1 MHLRPIWWP
10 AVVVLLAVAG
20 KPFISSRHHSF
31 DQSHA
36 TSTVYR
42 SSSHA
47 PFSDAQTPVIGG
59 LCKLGSSDVQI
70 GGKQTQFFLKCEE
83 RQG

>member
-20 KPFISSRHHSF
+20 KPFISSPHSF

-36 TSTVYR
+36 ISTVYC